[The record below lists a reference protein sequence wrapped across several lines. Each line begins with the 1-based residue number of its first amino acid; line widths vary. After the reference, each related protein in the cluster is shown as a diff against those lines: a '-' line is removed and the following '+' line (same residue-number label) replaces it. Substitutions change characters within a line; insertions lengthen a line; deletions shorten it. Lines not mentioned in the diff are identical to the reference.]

1 MKFTTVSE
9 AFNYYRN
16 FSLEGIETRAAQ
28 IKGTIDND
36 PNADVMSMNI
46 EIEGLNQAK
55 QNIQDKQPGTQPGA
69 TEDETPAQRSQF
81 NPITSMNFNPNV
93 EVPKGDIFAS
103 NEYRSAFYKNML
115 GQKLTDVEERTYKRA
130 MEIVDVEKRADAFS
144 TTTSAAAVLPT
155 QTLNEVISKARTM
168 GGLIS
173 NCRNFNIPTN
183 LSVPIGTPSTKAAWH
198 VEGAAVASEKNDPTN
213 VSFAAYEIIKVMSMS
228 AAAKKMSIAAFE
240 SYIIDELT
248 NCVMETIADSLVN
261 GTGSAQGTGILTGIT
276 WNISNSF
283 TFAKAG
289 NIAYT
294 DFAKMVGMLKR
305 GYGAGAKFAMNN
317 STLYN
322 QVYSLVDST
331 GRPIFI
337 ADPKNEEIGYIL
349 GKPVVIDDNIA
360 DDVVLLG
367 NFSYMG
373 YNMPQGIIIETSRDS
388 SFKSGLIDYRAL
400 AIADTKP
407 LVDEA
412 FIKLSRAI
420 A

>member
-1 MKFTTVSE
+1 MKFKTVAE

-36 PNADVMSMNI
+36 PNADIMSMNI

-55 QNIQDKQPGTQPGA
+55 QNTQDKQTPPA
-69 TEDETPAQRSQF
+69 PADNETPAQRSQF
-81 NPITSMNFNPNV
+81 NPITSMNFDRDV
-93 EVPKGDIFAS
+93 EAPKGDVFAS
-103 NEYRSAFYKNML
+103 NEYRSAFFKNML
-115 GQKLTDVEERTYKRA
+115 GQKLTDVEERTFKRA
-130 MEIVDVEKRADAFS
+130 MDIVDVEKRADAFS

-183 LSVPIGTPSTKAAWH
+183 LSVPIGTPTTKAAWH
-198 VEGAAVASEKNDPTN
+198 VEGAAVETKEPAITN
-213 VSFAAYEIIKVMSMS
+213 VSFAAYEIIKIMSMS
-228 AAAKKMSIAAFE
+228 AAAKKMTISAFE
-240 SYIIDELT
+240 SYITEELT

-261 GTGSAQGTGILTGIT
+261 GTGSAQGTGLLTGIT
-276 WNISNSF
+276 WNVSNSF

-289 NIAYT
+289 SPAYT
-294 DFAKMVGMLKR
+294 DFTKMVGMLKR

-322 QVYSLVDST
+322 LVYSLVDLQ

-337 ADPKNEEIGYIL
+337 ADPKSEEIGYIL

-360 DDVVLLG
+360 DDVILLG
-367 NFSYMG
+367 NFNYMG
-373 YNMPQGIIIETSRDS
+373 YNIPQGIIIETSRDS

-407 LVDEA
+407 LVAEA
-412 FIKLSRAI
+412 FIKISRA
-420 A
+420 AA